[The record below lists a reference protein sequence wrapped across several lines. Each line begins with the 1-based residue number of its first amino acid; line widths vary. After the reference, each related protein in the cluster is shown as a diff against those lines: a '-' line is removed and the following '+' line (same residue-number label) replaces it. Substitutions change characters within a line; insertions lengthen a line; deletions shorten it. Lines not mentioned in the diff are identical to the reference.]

1 MNRISA
7 SRLQTICA
15 VLGVPVSFFFDEGGR
30 QTTNDTVD
38 QSPADGMKAF
48 LSSNEGLNLN
58 RAFIAIKDKEA
69 RRAIVALVK
78 AAANGEDVPNSE
90 TEVADTELP

>member
-1 MNRISA
+1 
-7 SRLQTICA
+7 
-15 VLGVPVSFFFDEGGR
+15 
-30 QTTNDTVD
+30 
-38 QSPADGMKAF
+38 MKAF